1 MIDQTMTVST
11 TRRREMIDITAR
23 IESALGKMGLDDGLV
38 MIYVPHTTAG
48 VTINESADPA
58 VAQDILAT
66 LARMVPDDGPYR
78 HAEGNSPAHVM
89 ASLVGASALLRVQ
102 SGRLGLGTWQ
112 GVFLAEFDGP
122 RQRRVVLTAID

>member
-1 MIDQTMTVST
+1 
-11 TRRREMIDITAR
+11 
-23 IESALGKMGLDDGLV
+23 

-58 VAQDILAT
+58 VAQDILTT

-89 ASLVGASALLRVQ
+89 ASLVGASAMVRVQ

-112 GVFLAEFDGP
+112 GVFLAEFDCCF
-122 RQRRVVLTAID
+122 RSYYTKRTHTAADGHGTEYRLRYQ